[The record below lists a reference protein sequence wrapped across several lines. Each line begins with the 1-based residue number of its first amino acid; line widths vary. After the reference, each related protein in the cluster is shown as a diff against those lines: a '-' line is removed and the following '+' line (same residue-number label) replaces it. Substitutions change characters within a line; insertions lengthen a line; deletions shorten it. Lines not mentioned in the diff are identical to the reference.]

1 MLCGSIKI
9 IIIIIIF
16 YLFPFLSQ
24 SNPIL
29 YIYIDRYILLEHEI
43 NFPIGHI
50 IIVVPF
56 VYILVRFDSCTVH
69 VNVEDVN
76 EFVPIFRQDS
86 YTVTVNEG
94 RIIDPIIQVEA
105 FDHDCSPKYSD
116 ICKYEIVGGDKLNSP
131 FVIDSNGN
139 IKNTRALY
147 YKESHNHILE
157 VVAYDCGMKRS
168 KPAIVNIKIN
178 KVCTLGWKG
187 LFLAFYFY
195 SFSFFSSFFCSFP
208 LDH

>member
-1 MLCGSIKI
+1 M
-9 IIIIIIF
+9 
-16 YLFPFLSQ
+16 Y
-24 SNPIL
+24 
-29 YIYIDRYILLEHEI
+29 
-43 NFPIGHI
+43 
-50 IIVVPF
+50 IVV
-56 VYILVRFDSCTVH
+56 
-69 VNVEDVN
+69 EDLN
-76 EFVPIFRQDS
+76 EYAPIFRQDS

-105 FDHDCSPKYSD
+105 IDHDCSSKFNE
-116 ICKYEIVGGDKLNSP
+116 ICKYEIVGGDKLNTP
-131 FVIDSNGN
+131 FVIDANGN

-187 LFLAFYFY
+187 SFAHLLRLFLLFLLLPSPAPLSNCFSICLLPFVFSPALFY
-195 SFSFFSSFFCSFP
+195 
-208 LDH
+208 